1 MNYHLGHKW
10 VGYLISAAGI
20 ALVITGSRLF
30 VPGINQTT
38 VGFSFLL
45 IVLIASSTSGLGPGI
60 FASIAGM
67 LSFNYFFL
75 PPIGAFT
82 IQDPQNWIAL
92 TAFLFTA
99 IIASHLSSKAQSR
112 AIAAERRGKEIE
124 KLYQLSRAIISI
136 PETETVAASLANY
149 IVDTFAASYCSI
161 LFREGNHSWQRI
173 ALNMKF
179 PKDISWSPSPD
190 LMEEVFQNGET
201 LYFPSPVGTTER
213 KTSSTLYYA
222 PLRLGIKPIGILVL
236 ISEGIEKT
244 TIEAI
249 AGLAALAIERARF
262 IKAVSQ
268 TEALRQSNELKS
280 ALLASVSHDLRTPL
294 TSISGAIDILLQD
307 DVDRNK
313 VPQRDFLVM
322 IGEDVG
328 RLTRLV
334 DNLLEMARIEAG
346 EVQPQREWNSIP
358 EMIEMIL
365 DRCAPTLQN
374 HEVEVNV
381 ENGLPMVRFD
391 SKLIAEAFSNV
402 VENAGHYSPV
412 NTKIVLNASIQDD
425 HLTFEIIDQG
435 PGIAPEDVVRLF
447 EKFYRGTLSTG
458 THRRGTGMGLAIAKG
473 IVEAHGGKIWCETRP
488 GAGSK
493 FSISIPV
500 ECKKGANRMTT
511 DEAIH

>member
-346 EVQPQREWNSIP
+346 EV
-358 EMIEMIL
+358 
-365 DRCAPTLQN
+365 
-374 HEVEVNV
+374 NV